1 MPHNISLNH
10 TAPISA
16 PDSRQELSGISVATA
31 ASALSRVDS
40 QRSTGEL
47 ELPQG
52 VSASDS
58 CLESEDTSRAEQSE
72 VKSDQAEKKKKV
84 NKKSNK
90 YSNNTKAKGHLAAIA
105 GATTLGAVLAP
116 FTGGLSLLPTAF
128 VVLFGNATALAMYGG
143 SEFVVGQQGPKDQIE
158 DKKEPEEDKQPQDLV
173 PVEDP
178 RPNRNLFGL
187 DEVDA
192 PHRRPEDNGP
202 GENEP
207 GARGNYSYT
216 YAPVFNINVG
226 DLNFSQFNTQ
236 NNTHNNTQ
244 NNNDVPPQGENNE
257 QPPTLIE
264 RTIERFGEI
273 PVNNVVE
280 IDRSTLI
287 REIRE
292 QAPIIGPEPQVDEM
306 VDALVAFHEQVGEAK
321 LIKVDFEGGH
331 KAYIGGIPESGD
343 AETVEPVKAEVVV
356 EKTKKQWPE
365 VKPAQ
370 RLITTNGNATVGM
383 YSGYHSA
390 KIEHQGQTVG
400 YANVE
405 DIAKQPQ
412 FAEIIPPSQ
421 SGKKDIASQTDVE
434 HSSVATQTTV
444 EQGTQTEATFVDT
457 QTGSEATGHA
467 VKAELVTDH
476 VNVEHAKSGAVKKW
490 PEVAAPQRVITT
502 SGNAKVD
509 GNPGYV
515 NVRVE
520 KNGQTVGYARSERV
534 GSQSQL
540 AETVN
545 MAQGSDGK
553 VQQGQSTQASQGVET
568 VGTQTGAAQTSVST
582 QTTVE
587 QGTQTEATFVDAQTG
602 SEATGHA
609 VKAELVTDHVNV
621 EQAKSGAVKK
631 WPEVAAPQRVI
642 TTSGNAKVDGNPGYV
657 NVRVEK
663 NGQTTGYARSERVG
677 SQSQQAETVNMAQG
691 SDGKVQQGQ
700 ATQANQGGKSVAA
713 QTGEA
718 QQSVST
724 QTGVEQ
730 GTQTDVA
737 FVDAQVTTENVGR
750 AAKMQQG
757 SETGGVEQGSQTSS
771 DVEANGSVT
780 ADKYAVKA
788 ELVTDHVN
796 VEQAKSGA
804 VKKWP
809 EVAAPQRVITTSG
822 NAKVDGNPGYV
833 NVRVEKNGQT
843 TGYAR
848 SERVGS
854 QSQQAETV
862 NVAQGNDGKVQQ
874 GQATQANQGG
884 KSIATQTGEAKQAVS
899 TQTGVEQGTQTD
911 AAFVDAQ
918 VTTENVGHAAKMQQG
933 SETGGV
939 EQGSQTSS
947 DVEANG
953 SATAD
958 KYAVKAELVTDH
970 VNVEQ
975 VQSRD
980 GKKWPEVAAPQR
992 VITTAGNAKVD
1003 SNPGYV
1009 NVRVEKNGQTVG
1021 YARSERVGSQSQQ
1034 AETVNVAQG
1043 NDGKV
1048 QQGQATQAN
1057 QGGKSIATQTGEA
1070 KQAVSTQTG
1079 VEQGT
1084 QTDAAFVD
1092 AQVTTENV
1100 GRAAKMQQGS
1110 ETGGVEQGSQTS
1122 SDVEANGSVTAD
1134 KYAVKAELVTDHVN
1148 VEQVQSRDGKKW
1160 PEVAAPQRV
1169 ITTAGNAKVDS
1180 NPGYVNVRVEKNGQT
1195 VGYARSERVGSQSQQ
1210 AETVNVAQGNDG
1222 KVQQGQATQANQ
1234 GGKSI
1239 ATQTGEA
1246 QQSVSTQTG
1255 VEQGTQTDVAFVD
1268 AQVTT
1273 EKVGHAVKMQQG
1285 SATQDVAKGTESE
1298 SGFVDAQVTTEK
1310 VGHAVKMQQGS
1321 ATQDVAKGT
1330 EPESGFVD
1338 AQVTTEKV
1346 GHAVK
1351 MQQGSATQDVAK
1363 GTEPESGFVDAQVT
1377 TENVGHAEKAQ
1388 QATKTADV
1396 EREQNN
1402 GGRKWPDVIMPQR
1415 VITTGGNAKVDGN
1428 PGYTNAKVEISG
1440 ATYGYQRAQR
1450 SSSQSSLFAGINP
1463 LTSKSEAAT
1472 ERKKVV
1478 SDITKLV
1485 DIESLKTTTVSQQ
1498 DAPPRYVS
1506 KLHITLKG
1514 NQGHEASTANGT
1526 HDEWQVPTL
1535 IKDGVGVNRADKV
1548 TVSNGAEGLNMA
1560 VASENTEAANSAIV
1574 QSNIT
1579 GKKWTVKLPQPVL
1592 TTQGTVSARGKNF
1605 TQGLFN
1611 NMRDLNTTKTQI
1623 EMTLPSGDIT
1633 EKKPVSVVVV
1643 GERALPV
1650 KPLQLSNLKVAS

>member
-370 RLITTNGNATVGM
+370 RLITTNGNATVGT

-405 DIAKQPQ
+405 HIAQPQ

-476 VNVEHAKSGAVKKW
+476 VNVEQVQSRDGKKW

-553 VQQGQSTQASQGVET
+553 VQQGQSTQANQGVET

-621 EQAKSGAVKK
+621 EQVQS
-631 WPEVAAPQRVI
+631 R
-642 TTSGNAKVDGNPGYV
+642 DG
-657 NVRVEK
+657 
-663 NGQTTGYARSERVG
+663 
-677 SQSQQAETVNMAQG
+677 
-691 SDGKVQQGQ
+691 
-700 ATQANQGGKSVAA
+700 
-713 QTGEA
+713 
-718 QQSVST
+718 
-724 QTGVEQ
+724 
-730 GTQTDVA
+730 
-737 FVDAQVTTENVGR
+737 
-750 AAKMQQG
+750 
-757 SETGGVEQGSQTSS
+757 
-771 DVEANGSVT
+771 
-780 ADKYAVKA
+780 
-788 ELVTDHVN
+788 
-796 VEQAKSGA
+796 
-804 VKKWP
+804 KKWP

-884 KSIATQTGEAKQAVS
+884 KSIAAQTGEAQQAVS
-899 TQTGVEQGTQTD
+899 TQTG
-911 AAFVDAQ
+911 
-918 VTTENVGHAAKMQQG
+918 
-933 SETGGV
+933 
-939 EQGSQTSS
+939 
-947 DVEANG
+947 
-953 SATAD
+953 
-958 KYAVKAELVTDH
+958 
-970 VNVEQ
+970 
-975 VQSRD
+975 
-980 GKKWPEVAAPQR
+980 
-992 VITTAGNAKVD
+992 I
-1003 SNPGYV
+1003 
-1009 NVRVEKNGQTVG
+1009 
-1021 YARSERVGSQSQQ
+1021 
-1034 AETVNVAQG
+1034 
-1043 NDGKV
+1043 
-1048 QQGQATQAN
+1048 
-1057 QGGKSIATQTGEA
+1057 
-1070 KQAVSTQTG
+1070 
-1079 VEQGT
+1079 EQGT

-1100 GRAAKMQQGS
+1100 GRAVKMQQGS

-1246 QQSVSTQTG
+1246 QQAVSTQTG
-1255 VEQGTQTDVAFVD
+1255 VEQGTQTDAAFVDAQVTTENVGRAAKMQQGSETGGVEQGSQTSSDVEANGSATADKYAVKAELVTDHVNVEQVQSRDGKKWPEVAAPQRVITTAGNAKVDSNPGYVNVRVEKNGQTVGYARSERVGSQSQQADTVNVAKANDGKVQQGQATQANQGGKSIATQTGEAKQAVSTQTGVEQGTQTDAAFVDAQVTTEKVGHAVKMQQGSATQDVAKGTEPESGFVD

-1330 EPESGFVD
+1330 ESESGFVD

-1450 SSSQSSLFAGINP
+1450 SSSQSSLFAGITS

-1535 IKDGVGVNRADKV
+1535 IKDGVGVNRANKV